1 MKKIE
6 DPNTIALLISSR
18 GPFVLVLEQGNLV
31 VRHPEGNHHLC
42 LVKREAPT
50 GVEKESSKKVG
61 VEAALV
67 IVVLLFWHGSVC
79 LMFAN

>member
-1 MKKIE
+1 M
-6 DPNTIALLISSR
+6 
-18 GPFVLVLEQGNLV
+18 

-79 LMFAN
+79 LMFVN